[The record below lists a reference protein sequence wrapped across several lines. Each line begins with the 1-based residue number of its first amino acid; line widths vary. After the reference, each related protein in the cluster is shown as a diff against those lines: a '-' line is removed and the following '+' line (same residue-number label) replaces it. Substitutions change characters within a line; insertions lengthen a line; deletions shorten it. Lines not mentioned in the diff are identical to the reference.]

1 MGVIGVEDVMK
12 DEVVVEEL
20 EVKQRLLQGD
30 KWE

>member
-1 MGVIGVEDVMK
+1 MSVIGVEDVMK

>member
-1 MGVIGVEDVMK
+1 MIGVEDVMK